1 MMQHNLSCWPLVL
14 SFASGKPDL
23 QALRDYSSVWTNWLE
38 RGERFATLRILLDSD
53 AYGHPPGAAQTRKR
67 WLAENGA
74 LLKNQVIGMA
84 TVAPADV
91 VGQLNKIKTDH
102 LFGVPTQAFTTVE
115 AALDWLL
122 PLLTVGIDDLDGE
135 TLKARVLQQCLQAAS
150 HHDSNP

>member
-23 QALRDYSSVWTNWLE
+23 QTLRDYSSAWTSWLD
-38 RGERFATLRILLDSD
+38 RGERFAMLRILLDSD
-53 AYGHPPGAAQTRKR
+53 AYGHPPGAAQARKR
-67 WLAENGA
+67 WFAANA
-74 LLKNQVIGMA
+74 NALKNQVFGMA

-91 VGQLNKIKTDH
+91 VDQLNKIKTDR

-115 AALDWLL
+115 TALDWLL
-122 PLLTVGIDDLDGE
+122 PLLAVGIDDLDDE